1 MGNEITEEELNQLRT
16 DLTNALTEQLR
27 NQNEDFN
34 SQILELRQALQMNM
48 PHHSDDEDN
57 MDILV
62 NEHMRDITRETR
74 PQMSSAGLSVNN
86 KHFRDLSNHELH
98 KIKKMHMK
106 EHSFKPR
113 TILDESLGDI
123 MNRLVNF
130 LTFSFEGYTKA
141 LYDAEVMEDVYDND
155 KTMYQSIKV
164 HLIAIILFMRED
176 QNILYIG
183 ILLIFIS
190 MIMYLMNIT
199 TS

>member
-1 MGNEITEEELNQLRT
+1 MGNELTDEQVNKIRESLRT
-16 DLTNALTEQLR
+16 E
-27 NQNEDFN
+27 NEDLR

-48 PHHSDDEDN
+48 PHHDEEEDN

-62 NEHMRDITRETR
+62 NDHMRDITRENR
-74 PQMSSAGLSVNN
+74 PQMSSAGLSINN

-106 EHSFKPR
+106 DHSVKPR
-113 TILDESLGDI
+113 TVLDESLGDI
-123 MNRLVNF
+123 MNKLVNF
-130 LTFSFEGYTKA
+130 LTFSFDGYTKA
-141 LYDAEVMEDVYDND
+141 LYDAEVMEDVYDDD
-155 KTMYQSIKV
+155 KSMYQSIKV
-164 HLIAIILFMRED
+164 HLIAIILFMRDD

>member
-1 MGNEITEEELNQLRT
+1 MKLNNIKNIAISILSIFI
-16 DLTNALTEQLR
+16 LTKPTRKKLKPIRIVTILMLSFLTLT
-27 NQNEDFN
+27 
-34 SQILELRQALQMNM
+34 SC
-48 PHHSDDEDN
+48 SDEEDN

-106 EHSFKPR
+106 EHSVKPK

-123 MNRLVNF
+123 MNKLVNF

-141 LYDAEVMEDVYDND
+141 VYEAEVMEDVYDDD
-155 KTMYQSIKV
+155 KSIYQSIKV
-164 HLIAIILFMRED
+164 HLIAIILFMRDD